1 MAARTCRQRDKMD
14 VMARD
19 ISVTRFAEEETS
31 GYERVVGF
39 VREQLISGKLK
50 TGDRLLAE
58 RELAISLGVS
68 RPLVREALRALAAI
82 GAVEI
87 RRGHGTVVRRPD
99 FSMLGEFFALAL
111 AQEPNAVEDVLQAR
125 IAIERQAVRLACERA
140 TPSDLETL
148 GLAFQRIVET
158 IEDPV
163 RGGEA
168 DYAFHA
174 ALVAAAHSPTLS
186 IVYAAIAELL
196 RRSHTERR
204 ELIMNVDGINDFLID
219 HHGLILSAVV
229 DRHAGRADGL
239 LLQHFDIGADFRR
252 RASLQDTVRK
262 IADGT
267 ARRTSVVAKRPAQ
280 KARSRARR

>member
-1 MAARTCRQRDKMD
+1 
-14 VMARD
+14 MARE
-19 ISVTRFAEEETS
+19 ISVTRFAEKS
-31 GYERVVGF
+31 GRSGPERVVGF
-39 VREQLISGKLK
+39 VRDQLISGRLK

-58 RELAISLGVS
+58 RELAATLGVS
-68 RPLVREALRALAAI
+68 RPVVREALRALAAI

-99 FSMLGEFFALAL
+99 FSMLGEFFSLAL
-111 AQEPNAVEDVLQAR
+111 AQEPNAVDDVLQAR
-125 IAIERQAVRLACERA
+125 IAIERQSVRLACERA
-140 TPSDLETL
+140 TPSDLEKL

-158 IEDPV
+158 IADPV

-174 ALVAAAHSPTLS
+174 VLVAAGHSPTLS

-204 ELIMNVDGINDFLID
+204 ELIMNVDGIADFLID

-229 DRHAGRADGL
+229 DRDAERADAL
-239 LLQHFDIGADFRR
+239 LLQHFEIGADFRR
-252 RASLQDTVRK
+252 RASLQDTVRR

-267 ARRTSVVAKRPAQ
+267 ARRASVVAKRPA
-280 KARSRARR
+280 KTRSGARR